1 MSMTEVAQSAEQE
14 PDAQQPA
21 AQPEPKAKPVRRE
34 RSAFMRK
41 AIATLEEAARNEMG
55 KRDLTEEGDDDD
67 EDDEAEEGE
76 QEQSRSRSAQQN
88 KRSSS
93 APESESGEDAP
104 EEGELEEQD
113 ARPALTL
120 DDILSRTGVQRDEF
134 LKLIEVDIGD
144 EKVGLSEMRDGY
156 LRGRDY
162 TQKAQVLARAH
173 DEIIPYR
180 DVVARLKTDEDFQE
194 YVARYYNGA
203 AAALSDVPSYDE
215 LMELTKT
222 DPDRARDELGR
233 FKKREVELARWKN
246 QKAQVKRELDAWK
259 ERQASLARQKHK
271 DYDKARSAIVEYL
284 GKRGIS
290 HAELNENPF
299 FEDARVI
306 DILIDAVKGGFVES
320 GGKAADDLKVSLGR
334 KRESPQPQKLS
345 SGTSGHRGT
354 DDKVRQ
360 KKISALR
367 EKAHQGERGGWEAYL
382 GEKYRL

>member
-1 MSMTEVAQSAEQE
+1 MAEQ
-14 PDAQQPA
+14 AQAVIEQDQA
-21 AQPEPKAKPVRRE
+21 GEQAQEQAQPKAKPVKRE
-34 RSAFMRK
+34 RSAFMRN
-41 AIATLEEAARNEMG
+41 AIAKLEAAAQEEMG
-55 KRDLTEEGDDDD
+55 KRDEDNPDEEGDDDD
-67 EDDEAEEGE
+67 ETEGE
-76 QEQSRSRSAQQN
+76 QQQSRSRSAQQN
-88 KRSSS
+88 KRG
-93 APESESGEDAP
+93 ANQTKSETSEEP
-104 EEGELEEQD
+104 TEEGELDDQD
-113 ARPALTL
+113 DRPALTL
-120 DDILSRTGVQRDEF
+120 DDILSKTGVQRDEF

-271 DYDKARSAIVEYL
+271 DYDKARSAIVAYL
-284 GKRGIS
+284 GNRGIS
-290 HAELNENPF
+290 QAELNENPF

-334 KRESPQPQKLS
+334 KRESPQPPKLS

-354 DDKVRQ
+354 DDRVRQ
-360 KKISALR
+360 KKISSLR
-367 EKAHQGERGGWEAYL
+367 EKAHKGEKGGWEAYL